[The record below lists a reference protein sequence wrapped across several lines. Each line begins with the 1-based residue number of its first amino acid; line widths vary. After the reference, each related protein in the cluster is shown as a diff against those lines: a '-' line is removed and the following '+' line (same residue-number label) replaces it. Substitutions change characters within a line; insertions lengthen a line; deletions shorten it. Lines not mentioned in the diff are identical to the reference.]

1 MTIDQSDR
9 SIHLVQFPQDGAPTK
24 VWVARSWGLPVP
36 FLPFPEELVTVALS
50 G

>member
-1 MTIDQSDR
+1 MTIGQIDR
-9 SIHLVQFPQDGAPTK
+9 SIHLVHFPQDGAPTK
-24 VWVARSWGLPVP
+24 VWVARSRGLPVP